1 MKKSIIKVLALSL
14 VAVMMC
20 LALVSCGAPNS
31 DPEKAAKALKDN
43 DYTVTTVENSGL
55 GAIAMAVFTAAG
67 IEDLECVV
75 SGTNADG
82 EHVTIFYFEDSKAA
96 NEEWEDV
103 KAYFEDEEDDDSDW
117 TIKKSGAMIYYGTS
131 AGIKAAK

>member
-1 MKKSIIKVLALSL
+1 MKKSIVRILALSL

-20 LALVSCGAPNS
+20 VVLVSCGVPNS

-43 DYTVTTVENSGL
+43 DYTVTTVEDSGL
-55 GAIAMAVFTAAG
+55 GAIAMGVFKAAG

-75 SGTNADG
+75 SGTNKDG

-96 NEEWEDV
+96 NAEWEDV
-103 KAYFEDEEDDDSDW
+103 KGYFEDQEDDSDW

>member
-1 MKKSIIKVLALSL
+1 MKKSIVKILALSL

-20 LALVSCGAPNS
+20 VVLVSCGGPNA

-43 DYTVTTVENSGL
+43 DYAVETIENSGL
-55 GAIAMAVFTAAG
+55 GALAMAAFAAAG
-67 IEDLECVV
+67 IEDLDCVV
-75 SGTNADG
+75 TATNKDG

-96 NEEWEDV
+96 NAEWEDV
-103 KAYFEDEEDDDSDW
+103 KGYFEDKEDDSDW

>member
-1 MKKSIIKVLALSL
+1 MKKSIVRILALSL

-20 LALVSCGAPNS
+20 VALVSCAPNS
-31 DPEKAAKALKDN
+31 NPEKAADALKDN
-43 DYTVTTVENSGL
+43 GYTVTTVENEGL
-55 GAIAMAVFTAAG
+55 GALAMAAFTAAG

-75 SGTNADG
+75 SGTNKDG

-96 NEEWEDV
+96 NAEWEDV
-103 KAYFEDEEDDDSDW
+103 KGYFEDNEDEDSDW